1 MLHSAGL
8 DVYDAGSGE
17 HVLWAFA
24 LPTSALP
31 AVQPFI
37 CRYHSHLLNATHSA
51 YLAAAAL
58 TGQHFHVVMVP
69 EPAFDRNVTSTQ
81 SPQLAGCSPQLVM
94 TTLNS
99 STRHEGIC
107 HIICVHDW
115 CHWVTSMSAEAKNVL
130 HREYI
135 YFFCM
140 SSVLC
145 QHVTAQTL
153 GSGPCCLIS
162 ILC

>member
-37 CRYHSHLLNATHSA
+37 CRYHSHLLNATDSA

-58 TGQHFHVVMVP
+58 TSQHFNVVMVP
-69 EPAFDRNVTSTQ
+69 EPAFD
-81 SPQLAGCSPQLVM
+81 
-94 TTLNS
+94 
-99 STRHEGIC
+99 
-107 HIICVHDW
+107 
-115 CHWVTSMSAEAKNVL
+115 
-130 HREYI
+130 
-135 YFFCM
+135 
-140 SSVLC
+140 
-145 QHVTAQTL
+145 
-153 GSGPCCLIS
+153 
-162 ILC
+162 